1 MNSKRDVGDVESLIA
16 IADLIAAA
24 DDQNADANLID
35 ALNSR
40 GPIVQAGRVRIKDI
54 MEAASKSIAAYSNTT
69 ESNPGPLINGVS
81 ERSFQEA
88 LMHMLAGINNL
99 ANRGR

>member
-1 MNSKRDVGDVESLIA
+1 
-16 IADLIAAA
+16 
-24 DDQNADANLID
+24 
-35 ALNSR
+35 
-40 GPIVQAGRVRIKDI
+40 

-99 ANRGR
+99 ANQGR